1 MALSMLRAR
10 ADTLRT
16 TENEAKATEGL
27 QSVTVVPL
35 AIPLLAGPGAI
46 STVHVWPEWASSA
59 ALLRGPARHRTP
71 LSTLR

>member
-46 STVHVWPEWASSA
+46 STVHVWP
-59 ALLRGPARHRTP
+59 
-71 LSTLR
+71 